1 MRRLSRILMHFW
13 KAGLMQ
19 AMEYRVGF
27 MIGILANACDFIF
40 GLAQYVLFFSAAKSI
55 AGWNT
60 SQMLT
65 LYGVFMT
72 LFSLHFIFLYP
83 NLEAMS
89 RLVNRGELDLALLKP
104 ASAQVILSFRHL
116 SFDEFGSFF
125 AAQTLL
131 VSLVLTGIIHLTL
144 DGAVGFLV
152 ALFCGLSF
160 IYAMFLILMSLAIVF
175 EKMQNTAELLW
186 SLFSLARYP
195 VDVYPRWMR
204 SLFLAVIPIGFIS
217 SVPAATICRGS
228 DWRVLGSGILLSL
241 VFLSLARWSWVRALR
256 GYCSAGG

>member
-1 MRRLSRILMHFW
+1 MLRLIRILAHFW

-19 AMEYRVGF
+19 AMEYRIGF
-27 MIGILANACDFIF
+27 LIGILANGCDFAF
-40 GLAQYVLFFSAAKSI
+40 GLIQYVLFFSAAKSI
-55 AGWNT
+55 AGWDT
-60 SQMLT
+60 YQMLT

-72 LFSLHFIFLYP
+72 MFSLHFIFLYP

-125 AAQTLL
+125 AAQALL
-131 VSLVLTGIIHLTL
+131 LYLFLS
-144 DGAVGFLV
+144 GAVVPTWSGVAGFSLALV
-152 ALFCGLSF
+152 TGFSF
-160 IYAMFLILMSLAIVF
+160 IYAMFLILMSLAIYF

-195 VDVYPRWMR
+195 IDVYPRWMR
-204 SLFLAVIPIGFIS
+204 SLFLAVVPIGFIS
-217 SVPAATICRGS
+217 SVPASTLCRGS
-228 DWRVLGSGILLSL
+228 EWSVLFTGLGLSAFFLLLS
-241 VFLSLARWSWVRALR
+241 RWAWVKALR